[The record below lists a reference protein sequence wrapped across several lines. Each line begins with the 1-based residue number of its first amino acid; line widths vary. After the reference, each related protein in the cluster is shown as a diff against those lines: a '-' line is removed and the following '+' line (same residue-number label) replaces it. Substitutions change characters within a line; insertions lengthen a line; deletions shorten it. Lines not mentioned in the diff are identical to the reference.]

1 MSGALQGKRALVTGG
16 SRGIG
21 RAIAL
26 AFAREGARV
35 AICHPG
41 DPEAYLTLVD
51 LKEFDPEALE
61 IRADV
66 SAEQDVCD
74 MVAEIGQAFGG
85 LDILVNNA
93 GVLREKPLLDT
104 SAAEFDE
111 VIAVNLKGA
120 FLVSREA
127 ARLMAGRATADA
139 PGRIISMASDLAFL
153 GREAMPAYCASK
165 GGIVSLTR
173 SMARELA
180 PAILVNAIAPGPV
193 DTDMTSVDTMSQEAL
208 AKDLATPLARFAQ
221 PDEIA
226 ALAVYLAGDGAR
238 FVTGQCY
245 GANGGSAMY

>member
-26 AFAREGARV
+26 AFACEGARV
-35 AICHPG
+35 AFCHPG
-41 DPEAYLTLVD
+41 DPQAGQTLAD
-51 LKEFDPEALE
+51 LKKFDPDAMAFQ
-61 IRADV
+61 ADV
-66 SAEQDVCD
+66 SVEQDVCN
-74 MVAEIGQAFGG
+74 MVAEVGKGFGG

-93 GVLREKPLLDT
+93 GILREKPLLDT

-127 ARLMAGRATADA
+127 ARLMGHQATAEA
-139 PGRIISMASDLAFL
+139 PARIISMASDLAFL

-180 PAILVNAIAPGPV
+180 PSILVNAIAPGPV
-193 DTDMTSVDTMSQEAL
+193 DTDMTSVDTMSPDAL
-208 AKDLATPLARFAQ
+208 AKDLATPLARFAR